1 MKRSCTALGL
11 CLALLSCGGSGD
23 AGHVE
28 ISGKSPTEAGPI
40 AAHALCT
47 HEARCGSVSI
57 VCMGGG
63 SAGGSGSDA
72 SAGPTISCMGVISP
86 VAYDDCFTKTSA
98 EIASLLTCAML
109 TPDQTN
115 TLEACFD
122 MLDAQACTTQAEADA
137 QAMVS
142 ASGGTPT
149 RQAQPA
155 ACALIM
161 NLPAGC
167 H

>member
-1 MKRSCTALGL
+1 
-11 CLALLSCGGSGD
+11 
-23 AGHVE
+23 
-28 ISGKSPTEAGPI
+28 
-40 AAHALCT
+40 
-47 HEARCGSVSI
+47 
-57 VCMGGG
+57 
-63 SAGGSGSDA
+63 
-72 SAGPTISCMGVISP
+72 
-86 VAYDDCFTKTSA
+86 
-98 EIASLLTCAML
+98 ML

-155 ACALIM
+155 ACALTM